1 LKSFEEESFSG
12 QKGRIAGE
20 NMDWKIPK
28 AKCGLKGELE
38 VPPDKSISHRAVIL
52 GSIASGV
59 STVKNFLS
67 GEDCL
72 RTIKAFRDMGV
83 QIESVGK
90 DIVVHGKGLKGL
102 KRPSQPLY
110 AGNSGTT
117 MRILTGV
124 AAGQNFDT
132 RIEGDKS
139 LTARPMGRIIEP
151 LTQMGAEIR
160 SAGGED
166 HAPLEIKGG
175 KKLVGI
181 NYVMPVASAQV
192 KSCVLIAGLFA
203 SGKTTVQ
210 EPFQSRDHTERMME
224 FLGADMKRKGLTSE
238 ISGSR
243 ELVSKDIKIP
253 ADVSSA
259 AFFIVAALL
268 IKDSRIVLRNVGL
281 NPTRMGLIN
290 VLKKMG
296 AKIRIFNYKNEV
308 EPSGNL
314 EIVHSELKAVV
325 VEKEEIP
332 LLIDE
337 VPILAL
343 AALGAEG
350 ETIIR
355 GISELKVKETDRV
368 KTVREN
374 FRRLGAEIKESG
386 EDLVISGNL
395 KKLHGAEF
403 DSFGDHRIAMTLA
416 VAGLLAA
423 GESKIKD
430 TKCVETSYP
439 GFLEDLGKLSGI

>member
-1 LKSFEEESFSG
+1 
-12 QKGRIAGE
+12 
-20 NMDWKIPK
+20 MDWKIPK
-28 AKCGLKGELE
+28 AECGLKGELE

-52 GSIASGV
+52 GSIARGV
-59 STVKNFLS
+59 SSVKNFLS
-67 GEDCL
+67 GEDCV
-72 RTIKAFRDMGV
+72 RTLKAFRDMGV

-90 DIVVHGKGLKGL
+90 DIVVHGKGLSGL

-117 MRILTGV
+117 MRILSGI
-124 AAGQNFDT
+124 AAGQNFNT

-151 LTQMGAEIR
+151 LRQMGAEVK
-160 SAGGED
+160 SDGGEG
-166 HAPLEIKGG
+166 HAPLDIKGG
-175 KKLVGI
+175 KKLTGI

-203 SGKTTVQ
+203 SGKTTVK

-224 FLGADMKRKGLTSE
+224 FLEADIKRKGLTTE
-238 ISGSR
+238 ISGTR

-253 ADVSSA
+253 ADISSA

-268 IKDSRIVLRNVGL
+268 IKNSRIVLRNVGL

-296 AKIRIFNYKNEV
+296 AEIHVFDYKDEV

-314 EIVHSELKAVV
+314 EILHSELKGVV
-325 VEKEEIP
+325 VEKEEVP

-337 VPILAL
+337 VPILSL
-343 AALGAEG
+343 AALRAEG
-350 ETIIR
+350 KTIVR

-368 KTVREN
+368 KTIREN
-374 FRRLGAEIKESG
+374 FCRLGAEIEERG
-386 EDLVISGNL
+386 EDLVISGNI
-395 KKLHGAEF
+395 KKLKAAKL
-403 DSFGDHRIAMTLA
+403 DSFGDHRIAMTMA
-416 VAGLLAA
+416 IASLLAS
-423 GESKIKD
+423 GESRIND
-430 TKCVETSYP
+430 AECVETSYP
-439 GFLEDLGKLSGI
+439 GFLKDLEKLKVK

>member
-1 LKSFEEESFSG
+1 
-12 QKGRIAGE
+12 
-20 NMDWKIPK
+20 MDWKIRK
-28 AKCGLKGELE
+28 AECGLKGELE

-52 GSIASGV
+52 GSIARGI

-72 RTIKAFRDMGV
+72 RTLKAFRDMGV
-83 QIESVGK
+83 QIESAGGN
-90 DIVVHGKGLKGL
+90 IVVHGKGLSGL
-102 KRPSQPLY
+102 KRPSEALY

-117 MRILTGV
+117 MRIMSGV
-124 AAGQNFDT
+124 AVGQNFDT
-132 RIEGDKS
+132 MIEGDRS

-151 LTQMGAEIR
+151 LSQMGAEIV
-160 SAGGED
+160 SADGKG

-175 KKLVGI
+175 KKLTGI

-210 EPFQSRDHTERMME
+210 EPFRSRDHTERMME
-224 FLGADMKRKGLTSE
+224 FLNADIKRKGLTTE
-238 ISGSR
+238 ISGAK
-243 ELVSKDIKIP
+243 ELTPKDIKIP
-253 ADVSSA
+253 ADISSA
-259 AFFIVAALL
+259 AFFIIAALL

-290 VLKKMG
+290 VLGRMG
-296 AKIRIFNYKNEV
+296 AKIRVFDPKDEV

-314 EIVHSELKAVV
+314 EIVYSELKAVV
-325 VEKEEIP
+325 IEKEEIP

-337 VPILAL
+337 VPILVL
-343 AALGAEG
+343 AALRAEG
-350 ETIIR
+350 ETIVR

-368 KTVREN
+368 KTIREN

-386 EDLVISGNL
+386 EDMVISGNL

-416 VAGLLAA
+416 VAGLLAT

-430 TKCVETSYP
+430 TECVQTSYP
-439 GFLEDLGKLSGI
+439 GFMEDLEKLRGI

>member
-1 LKSFEEESFSG
+1 
-12 QKGRIAGE
+12 
-20 NMDWKIPK
+20 MDWKIRK
-28 AKCGLKGELE
+28 IECGLKGELE

-52 GSIASGV
+52 GSIARGV

-72 RTIKAFRDMGV
+72 RTVKAFRDMGV
-83 QIESVGK
+83 QIESAGG
-90 DIVVHGKGLKGL
+90 DIVVHGKGLSGL
-102 KRPSQPLY
+102 KRSPEALY

-117 MRILTGV
+117 MRILSGIAV
-124 AAGQNFDT
+124 GQNFDT
-132 RIEGDKS
+132 RIEGDRS

-151 LTQMGAEIR
+151 LSRMGAEII
-160 SAGGED
+160 SAGGEG

-175 KKLVGI
+175 KKLTGI

-224 FLGADMKRKGLTSE
+224 FLNAEIKRKALTTE
-238 ISGSR
+238 ISGSK
-243 ELVSKDIKIP
+243 ELTPRNIRIP
-253 ADVSSA
+253 ADISSA

-268 IKDSRIVLRNVGL
+268 IKDSRVTLRNVGL

-290 VLKKMG
+290 VLMRMG
-296 AKIRIFNYKNEV
+296 AKIRVFDHKDEV
-308 EPSGNL
+308 EPYGNL
-314 EIVHSELKAVV
+314 EIAYSELKAVV

-343 AALGAEG
+343 AALRAEG
-350 ETIIR
+350 ETIVR

-368 KTVREN
+368 KTIREN

-386 EDLVISGNL
+386 EDMVISGNL

-416 VAGLLAA
+416 VASLLAT

-430 TKCVETSYP
+430 TECVETSYP
-439 GFLEDLGKLSGI
+439 GFMQDLEKLRGI